1 MEVEAEAKKVLAEEK
16 EKNEE
21 ADDNKDNGDNNDTTL
36 AVPTV
41 KIAKGKRTK
50 RQRVH
55 SPVLNSYVAP
65 VASSNVS
72 NGDDDVDDVGG
83 DDGTTKEEE
92 DMANC
97 LILLAQGN
105 PSFVANN
112 HINTAISSAV
122 NNNVATNGKF
132 TSRKFMET
140 GGEVEGGGKVGYYVY
155 ECRTCNR
162 TFPSFQAL
170 GGHRASHKKPK
181 NLLVAN
187 GTFLAT
193 APSYNDENN
202 ITNFLQLSSGGGL
215 VANNNRGNNN
225 NYNRVHECGQCGAEF
240 NSGQALG
247 GHMRRHRAPPPAA
260 VATSLSLLTTNND
273 GLANYK
279 NSVANNIKVG
289 GASGEQSRVLGKREK
304 QPITN
309 LPAANNK
316 PMVFPSPALV
326 GCHY

>member
-1 MEVEAEAKKVLAEEK
+1 MARPLSVLPPS
-16 EKNEE
+16 
-21 ADDNKDNGDNNDTTL
+21 L
-36 AVPTV
+36 VPTV
-41 KIAKGKRTK
+41 FLG
-50 RQRVH
+50 
-55 SPVLNSYVAP
+55 
-65 VASSNVS
+65 
-72 NGDDDVDDVGG
+72 
-83 DDGTTKEEE
+83 GTTKEEE

-289 GASGEQSRVLGKREK
+289 GASGEQSRVLGKRGRSLRMASLDLDLNQLPAPEEK

>member
-1 MEVEAEAKKVLAEEK
+1 
-16 EKNEE
+16 
-21 ADDNKDNGDNNDTTL
+21 
-36 AVPTV
+36 
-41 KIAKGKRTK
+41 
-50 RQRVH
+50 
-55 SPVLNSYVAP
+55 
-65 VASSNVS
+65 
-72 NGDDDVDDVGG
+72 
-83 DDGTTKEEE
+83 
-92 DMANC
+92 
-97 LILLAQGN
+97 
-105 PSFVANN
+105 
-112 HINTAISSAV
+112 
-122 NNNVATNGKF
+122 
-132 TSRKFMET
+132 MET

-187 GTFLAT
+187 
-193 APSYNDENN
+193 
-202 ITNFLQLSSGGGL
+202 
-215 VANNNRGNNN
+215 ANNNRGNNN

-289 GASGEQSRVLGKREK
+289 GASGEQSRVLGKRGRSLRMASLDLDLNQLPAPEEK